1 MKPTPIRT
9 KIRGRSNDAGT
20 ATSAKSDAEALG
32 KKNIE
37 MVATSSRA
45 LYRISERDFT
55 RSEYLSD
62 TMSRIAQKNITINTP
77 MTSILAMLSVEKKLN
92 SLGVNVEV

>member
-1 MKPTPIRT
+1 M
-9 KIRGRSNDAGT
+9 SNEAGT
-20 ATSAKSDAEALG
+20 ATNANNDAEALG
-32 KKNIE
+32 KKNIA
-37 MVATSSRA
+37 MVATSNRA

-62 TMSRIAQKNITINTP
+62 TMSIIAQKNITINTP

-92 SLGVNVEV
+92 SLGVNVEA